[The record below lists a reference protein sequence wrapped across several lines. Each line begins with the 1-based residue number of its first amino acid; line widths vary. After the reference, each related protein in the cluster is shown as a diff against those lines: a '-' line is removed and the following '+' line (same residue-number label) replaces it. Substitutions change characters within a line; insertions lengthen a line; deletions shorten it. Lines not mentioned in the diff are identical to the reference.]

1 MILDGPGIKVSPLD
15 ARTQISIHS
24 KDVIMIDR
32 RSIIKAAVG
41 SALLLAGGCGGL
53 ASTSAAFAQSD
64 AAATTIGPSANE
76 RLTQLGPEG
85 QALAQRVGTWDA
97 TFTSWDE
104 PGKAPVVT
112 GGLVAE
118 REMIGPMLQER
129 LHPAEGTPGP
139 SWTRV
144 DDLTFNRT
152 EGRWDYMS
160 MDSRVAAGMMSAWS
174 LDHDPAER
182 VFLSFLPFSTPGT
195 GQTATGQMLR
205 MEQFVIHQDADH
217 EIKDQYFTAVDGV
230 ATKWLAKRYTY
241 TRRP

>member
-1 MILDGPGIKVSPLD
+1 MS
-15 ARTQISIHS
+15 
-24 KDVIMIDR
+24 DR
-32 RSIIKAAVG
+32 WSIIKAALGV
-41 SALLLAGGCGGL
+41 ALLLGGSGANL
-53 ASTSAAFAQSD
+53 ASTSSAFAQSD
-64 AAATTIGPSANE
+64 TAAATTRISANE
-76 RLTQLGPEG
+76 RLIQLGPEG

-104 PGKAPVVT
+104 PGAAPVVT

-205 MEQFVIHQDADH
+205 MEQIVIHEDP
-217 EIKDQYFTAVDGV
+217 I
-230 ATKWLAKRYTY
+230 
-241 TRRP
+241 TR

>member
-1 MILDGPGIKVSPLD
+1 MF
-15 ARTQISIHS
+15 
-24 KDVIMIDR
+24 DR
-32 RSIIKAAVG
+32 RSIIEAAIG
-41 SALLLAGGCGGL
+41 GALLLGAAGSQL
-53 ASTSAAFAQSD
+53 VSISAAFAQSD
-64 AAATTIGPSANE
+64 AAAATTGPSANE

-85 QALAQRVGTWDA
+85 RALAQRVGTWDA
-97 TFTSWDE
+97 TFTSWDK
-104 PGKAPVVT
+104 PGDEPVVT

-129 LHPAEGTPGP
+129 LHPAEATPGP

-205 MEQFVIHQDADH
+205 MEQVVIHQDADH
-217 EIKDQYFTAVDGV
+217 EVKDQYFTAVDGV
-230 ATKWLAKRYTY
+230 AVKWLAKRYTY